1 MKLLGY
7 KREDGKYGIR
17 NYIAVIPSVFC
28 ANHAAEQIARQVKMC
43 VALPHPLGCG
53 QHGADLD
60 QTINT
65 LIGLGK
71 NPNIGGVIIVGLG
84 CERVSVKELYDGI
97 ALSGK
102 PVETLVIQ
110 ELGGTV
116 KTVARG
122 VELATGMARQLSQ
135 LQKVEF
141 DSSEL
146 LIGVKCGGTDATS
159 GIAANPALG
168 MAIDRVIDQGG
179 SAILTEVGELVGVE
193 HILAKRA
200 VNEQVGQDIVRVI
213 RHAEDVLREST
224 KNYDRT
230 SNRAALVTPGNFDG
244 GVSSVTEKALGG
256 MFKSGS
262 RPFAGTLG
270 YSEAP
275 REHGLYLMD
284 AEGQDGEVVTPMAAA
299 GAQIICF
306 TSGRGTPTGFPFV
319 PVIKITGNDATYR
332 KMEDNIDINAGTIVT
347 GSKKISEVG
356 DEIYQEILAVARGKQ
371 TKAEAMGHG
380 ELFTIGRFET
390 Y

>member
-7 KREDGKYGIR
+7 KRENGKYGVR

-28 ANHAAEQIARQVKMC
+28 ANHVAEQIAKQVDMC

-53 QHGADLD
+53 QHGSDLD
-60 QTINT
+60 QTVNT

-71 NPNIGGVIIVGLG
+71 NPNIGAVLIVGLG
-84 CERVSVKELYDGI
+84 CERVTVKELYDGI
-97 ALSGK
+97 APSGK

-110 ELGGTV
+110 ETGGTV
-116 KTVARG
+116 KTIGRG
-122 VELATGMARQLSQ
+122 VEIAAKMAQRLSQ
-135 LQKVEF
+135 QQKVEF
-141 DSSEL
+141 DICEL
-146 LIGVKCGGTDATS
+146 LVGVKCGGTDATS

-168 MAIDRVIDQGG
+168 MAVDQIIDQGG

-200 VNEQVGQDIVRVI
+200 INEQIGQDIIRII
-213 RHAEDVLREST
+213 RHSEDVLREST

-262 RPFAGTLG
+262 RPFVGTLA

-275 REHGLYLMD
+275 KTHGLYLMD

-319 PVIKITGNDATYR
+319 PVIKITGNNATYL
-332 KMEDNIDINAGTIVT
+332 KMEDNIDINAGSIVA
-347 GSKKISEVG
+347 GNKKISEVG
-356 DEIYQEILAVARGKQ
+356 KEIHQEIIDVACGKK
-371 TKAEAMGHG
+371 TKAEAMGHS